1 MDSIPTGSFDNYSHR
16 SRLLLSPMSVLR
28 WASYISSLFF
38 FFFFFL
44 LNWLLSKIKLMWKRS
59 ILCIDGGWEAH
70 VERLMERL
78 RECYCFPP
86 FVSSPVPGNRVDK
99 EAIFLFYVH
108 TYSIHIYLYHILLN
122 QKVGFQWNTCFLIIN
137 LFLNVIWIIMYSYYR
152 AFEGWGGRSFSEGF
166 VLLFLQGFIFDC
178 FVLLAICAKP

>member
-1 MDSIPTGSFDNYSHR
+1 
-16 SRLLLSPMSVLR
+16 MSVLR
-28 WASYISSLFF
+28 WASYISSLF

-59 ILCIDGGWEAH
+59 ILCIDGGWEAQ

-122 QKVGFQWNTCFLIIN
+122 QKVGFPMKY
-137 LFLNVIWIIMYSYYR
+137 LFFNNQLVLNVIWIIMYSYHR
-152 AFEGWGGRSFSEGF
+152 AFEGWGGEASLRGLFCLSFR
-166 VLLFLQGFIFDC
+166 VLFLIVFSC
-178 FVLLAICAKP
+178 WPSVLSLNSGKNNDM

>member
-1 MDSIPTGSFDNYSHR
+1 MDSIPTGSLDNYSHR

-38 FFFFFL
+38 FFL

-59 ILCIDGGWEAH
+59 ILCIDGGWEAQ

-122 QKVGFQWNTCFLIIN
+122 QKVGFPMKY
-137 LFLNVIWIIMYSYYR
+137 LFFNNQLVFKCDLNYNVQ
-152 AFEGWGGRSFSEGF
+152 
-166 VLLFLQGFIFDC
+166 LLQGFWR
-178 FVLLAICAKP
+178 VGREKLLWGVCSAFPSGFYFWLFFLVGHLC